1 MTSSRSFGVAAVA
14 FLMIAFGAAE
24 VATSITHEFF
34 GRSVAPV
41 AVASFASAAVGIL
54 YAAAGLLLL
63 LMKRWAA
70 LLAIAL
76 LVGTRNRVAKNV
88 WLSGA
93 FPGLTDQSFF
103 RLHRKSGC
111 YNRSARTGSCSMIG
125 LRRGDADGS
134 RLRQK
139 QPPGG

>member
-14 FLMIAFGAAE
+14 FLIIAFGAAE

-34 GRSVAPV
+34 GLSVAPV

-76 LVGTRNRVAKNV
+76 LVGTRNRVGKNV
-88 WLSGA
+88 
-93 FPGLTDQSFF
+93 
-103 RLHRKSGC
+103 
-111 YNRSARTGSCSMIG
+111 
-125 LRRGDADGS
+125 
-134 RLRQK
+134 
-139 QPPGG
+139 